1 MADANGA
8 SGIPGQGFPYQA
20 SKEDPV
26 KFLQS
31 QEQMAREL
39 EIKVQTVKLMQ
50 EEIKFCYRKNG
61 VNHYQACKEVTSKYM
76 AYIRDPYF
84 NWIKPAPSDE

>member
-8 SGIPGQGFPYQA
+8 SGIPGEGFPYQA

-31 QEQMAREL
+31 QEQMVRHL
-39 EIKVQTVKLMQ
+39 G
-50 EEIKFCYRKNG
+50 R
-61 VNHYQACKEVTSKYM
+61 
-76 AYIRDPYF
+76 
-84 NWIKPAPSDE
+84 W